1 MGKITT
7 AYIGLGSNLGSREE
21 SIKSALTMLAEADNT
36 TVTRVSKLIETAPLG
51 DAGQPEYLNGVAEV
65 KTSLSA
71 EALHKMLIDI
81 ETSLGRV
88 REKKWSPRIIDMDLL
103 LFGGEIINSPDLT
116 VPHPQMHLRSFVLK
130 GLCELNGEL
139 LHPVLKESMNKLAQ
153 RLCGGDF
160 MLNPTL
166 PQLVSVAGIIG
177 VGKTTLTKKLSNLLD
192 CKFILEPYDANPF
205 LPDVYAGKKELALDS
220 QLFFLTGRIEQ
231 LNHNTLSAG
240 HIAVSD
246 YIFYKE
252 LIYAD
257 LTLTAEQLKLYKRI
271 YQPLVSKIAEPVLV
285 IYLQDSPRSCLERIH
300 RRNRPYE
307 QKIKPQFL
315 EALSRGY
322 DRLFADW
329 KSSPLI
335 GLSISDFNYMDDANV
350 ERLANQVKSYVAV
363 QTSSVIPTKAGI
375 QLFL

>member
-71 EALHKMLIDI
+71 AALHKMLIDI
-81 ETSLGRV
+81 ETSLDRV
-88 REKKWSPRIIDMDLL
+88 RGKKWAPRIIDLDLL
-103 LFGGEIINSPDLT
+103 LFGGEIINSPHLT
-116 VPHPQMHLRSFVLK
+116 VPHPQMHLRSFVLN
-130 GLCELNGEL
+130 GLCELNGEM
-139 LHPVLKESMNKLAQ
+139 LHPLLKESMNKLAI
-153 RLCGGDF
+153 RLGGGSF
-160 MLNPTL
+160 MLNSAL

-192 CKFILEPYDANPF
+192 CKLILEPYDANPF

-271 YQPLVSKIAEPVLV
+271 YQPLASKITEPVLV
-285 IYLQDSPRSCLERIH
+285 IYLQDSPQNCLERIH

-329 KSSPLI
+329 KASPLI
-335 GLSISDFNYMDDANV
+335 MLSISDFNYMDDANV
-350 ERLANQVKSYVAV
+350 ERLANQIKSYVAV
-363 QTSSVIPTKAGI
+363 QT
-375 QLFL
+375 